1 MSLLD
6 VLDEVEKKMEGEV
19 IKVARESV
27 STEKEKEYCMWVKPT
42 VEGWRWLY
50 EQKGEFH
57 LDVLMPIAGGRRRVR
72 IHTDKAQLTLKRWTE
87 ETGTVEENSDIG
99 LATALTFY
107 GDGHAAH
114 LVRRI
119 SMDAGEL
126 KEKGGKHWDIDVFY
140 AYQGRPMI
148 PDQQALNDVVSTA
161 EAGTSYGEWVKV
173 ELEVERFEL
182 ETIRDLIP
190 FEVEEAMPSRPS
202 KQEDKVFLSNY
213 WDNVISL

>member
-6 VLDEVEKKMEGEV
+6 VLDQVEQTMEQEV

-27 STEKEKEYCMWVKPT
+27 STEKEKEYCLWVKPT

-50 EQKGEFH
+50 EQKGHFH
-57 LDVLMPIAGGRRRVR
+57 LDVLMPISGGRRRIR
-72 IHTDKAQLTLKRWTE
+72 IEEGKAELTLKRWSE
-87 ETGTVEENSDIG
+87 ESGTVEENSDIG
-99 LATALTFY
+99 FDTALTFY
-107 GDGHAAH
+107 ADGHPAH

-119 SMDAGEL
+119 RLEPGEL
-126 KEKGGKHWDIDVFY
+126 AEKGGKHWDIDVFY
-140 AYQGRPMI
+140 SYQGRPML
-148 PDQQALNDVVSTA
+148 PDLQAFNDVVEAA

-182 ETIRDLIP
+182 ESIKDFIP
-190 FEVEEAMPSRPS
+190 FEVEATMASRPS
-202 KQEDKVFLSNY
+202 NQEDQVFLRHY